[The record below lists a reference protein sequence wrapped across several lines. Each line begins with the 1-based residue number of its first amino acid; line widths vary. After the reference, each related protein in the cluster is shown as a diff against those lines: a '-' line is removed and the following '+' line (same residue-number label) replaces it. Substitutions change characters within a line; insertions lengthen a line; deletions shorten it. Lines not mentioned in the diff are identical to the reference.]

1 MMNKNSNK
9 YEKIVKLL
17 PQYSKGNRQEMEM
30 LYTFLTK
37 ECIQLAKNYLYKKSI
52 TSIQAKDVAQNVCL
66 KLHIGTLEKYN
77 AEAGRFDAWLKK
89 IVINEVYDI
98 IRASRSKYISY
109 YENDSTC
116 LIEATE
122 VLITKSVDSDTY
134 TQNNELKSHLNIAMN
149 LLSKQDYM
157 IWNEV
162 QIKGERVKNV
172 AVTLGQNANWV
183 SGRIAQSRKKMST
196 YLGKL
201 YKDGIQ
207 DERNVSEIYLSFKND
222 KTGVAEKEN
231 IFYFTQFNMA
241 A

>member
-1 MMNKNSNK
+1 MMKKKSNN
-9 YEKIVKLL
+9 YEMILKLL

-30 LYTFLTK
+30 LYTFIRK
-37 ECIQLAKNYLYKKSI
+37 ECKQLANSYLYHQNI
-52 TSIQAKDVAQNVCL
+52 TNIEADDVAQNVCI
-66 KLHIGTLEKYN
+66 KLYMGTLEKYN
-77 AEAGRFDAWLKK
+77 PEKARFDVWLKI
-89 IVINEVYDI
+89 IVSNVVNDI

-109 YENDSTC
+109 YENDSPC
-116 LIEATE
+116 LIEATAG
-122 VLITKSVDSDTY
+122 LISKSVDSDIY
-134 TQNNELKSHLNIAMN
+134 TQNNELKSHLTIAMN

-196 YLGKL
+196 YFGKL
-201 YKDGIQ
+201 YKDDIQ
-207 DERNVSEIYLSFKND
+207 YDRNVSEIYLSFKND
-222 KTGVAEKEN
+222 KTGVVQKEN